1 MEVQRRDLAVGIAV
15 TLLLAVAI
23 VRTAVPDRSRLR
35 ALSIQGLDIKPEP
48 VAQGHEYSHDE
59 IWEAPEEIYVMGW
72 NYYIGAPGSG
82 AELLLL
88 GPNDERIFQ
97 AHATTSPQALP
108 VGMMFFENGGAW
120 KLGKHKQL
128 RLRYRLWNT
137 GPAGSSYGASALVYF
152 VPAEGN

>member
-1 MEVQRRDLAVGIAV
+1 MEVSRRDLAIGAAV
-15 TLLLAVAI
+15 LLLLAVAI

-35 ALSIQGLDIKPEP
+35 PLSIQGLDIAPAL
-48 VAQGHEYSHDE
+48 VGQGKDLVSEQV
-59 IWEAPEEIYVMGW
+59 WEAPADVYIMGW

-88 GPNDERIFQ
+88 GPNEERVFQ
-97 AHATTSPQALP
+97 ARATTNPNALP

-120 KLGKHKQL
+120 KLGKGRQL
-128 RLRYRLWNT
+128 RLRYRVHNT
-137 GPAGSSYGASALVYF
+137 GPAGSHYGASALVYF